1 MIYPTLMG
9 YSDRCP
15 VKLPPVDHAALMR
28 DAHQIA
34 RSFRPL
40 FQTYRQAM
48 VYGLSTAWKS
58 VLVRREFQS
67 LNAQAGTPATPHT
80 AAQIAASRR
89 ATRRCGAS
97 LWAS

>member
-1 MIYPTLMG
+1 MG
-9 YSDRCP
+9 FSDRCP
-15 VKLPPVDHAALMR
+15 VKPPPIDRAALMR

-48 VYGLSTAWKS
+48 AYGLGAAWKS
-58 VLVRREFQS
+58 VAVRREFQL
-67 LNAQAGTPATPHT
+67 LNARAGTPAVPRT

-89 ATRRCGAS
+89 STRRCGAS
-97 LWAS
+97 LWAA